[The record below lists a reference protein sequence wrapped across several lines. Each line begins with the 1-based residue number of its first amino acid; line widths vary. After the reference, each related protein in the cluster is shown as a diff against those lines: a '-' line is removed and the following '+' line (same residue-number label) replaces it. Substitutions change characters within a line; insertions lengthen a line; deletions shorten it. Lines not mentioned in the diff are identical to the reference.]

1 MAGLKIIRK
10 DSENYKEK
18 LKSLR
23 DVQIEL
29 DAKRWATITQRLDS
43 PDFVTK
49 LKRLNVELDPVVQK
63 KLAKKLRD
71 QIEAEGLDV
80 KMIQGNMEIQA
91 ALILLDDQTP

>member
-43 PDFVTK
+43 LDFVTK

-80 KMIQGNMEIQA
+80 KMIKATWKYRLPLSFG
-91 ALILLDDQTP
+91 